1 MNAVIV
7 SIDDRITDLTATAL
21 YKGGFAQ
28 VSVTDGD
35 GIEAI
40 ADSDDYALAVFDL
53 TSSESLLK
61 DAAVTVSRGIPHV
74 LICAPED
81 EFDEIL
87 KTANGEKIYVIP
99 RDFGQSFLDAA
110 VHNVVTALRLTTEY
124 NKRVK
129 KAETKLADI
138 KTIERAKWVLA
149 KYLNFSEAEAHRY
162 IQKNAMDR
170 RRPQIEIAKD
180 ILRTY
185 EI

>member
-7 SIDDRITDLTATAL
+7 SVDDRITELMATAL
-21 YKGGFAQ
+21 YKGGFLQ
-28 VSVTDGD
+28 VSVTDGE

-40 ADSDDYALAVFDL
+40 ADSNDYALAVFDL
-53 TSSESLLK
+53 TSSESPQK
-61 DAAVTVSRGIPHV
+61 QAAVAVSRGIPHV
-74 LICAPED
+74 LICAPEH
-81 EFDEIL
+81 EFEEII

-99 RDFGQSFLDAA
+99 RDFSPDFLDAA
-110 VHNVVTALRLTTEY
+110 VHNLVTALRLATEY

-170 RRPQIEIAKD
+170 RSPQIEIAKD

>member
-7 SIDDRITDLTATAL
+7 STNDRITDIFATAL
-21 YKGGFAQ
+21 YKGGFSQ

-40 ADSDDYALAVFDL
+40 SDSDDYTLVVFDL
-53 TSSESLLK
+53 EETSPSLLNS
-61 DAAVTVSRGIPHV
+61 AVTVSRGIPHV
-74 LICAPED
+74 LICAAEE
-81 EFDEIL
+81 EFDDIL
-87 KTANGEKIYVIP
+87 KTVQGEKIYVMP
-99 RDFGQSFLDAA
+99 ARFSLFFLDAA
-110 VHNVVTALRLTTEY
+110 VQNVVTSIRLASLY
-124 NKRVK
+124 DIRVK

-149 KYLNFSEAEAHRY
+149 KYLNFSESEAHRY

-170 RRPQIEIAKD
+170 RRPQIDIAKD

-185 EI
+185 ET

>member
-7 SIDDRITDLTATAL
+7 SVDDRITDLMATAL
-21 YKGGFAQ
+21 YKGGFSQ

-40 ADSDDYALAVFDL
+40 SDSSDFALAVFDL
-53 TSSESLLK
+53 TSADSPLK
-61 DAAVTVSRGIPHV
+61 DSAVAVSRGIPNV
-74 LICAPED
+74 LVCAPED
-81 EFDEIL
+81 DFEEIL
-87 KTANGEKIYVIP
+87 KTVNGEKIFVIP
-99 RDFGQSFLDAA
+99 RDFSIHFLDAA
-110 VHNVVTALRLTTEY
+110 VHNTATALRLTTEY

-170 RRPQIEIAKD
+170 RQPQIEIAKD